1 VISFKNLFTNL
12 NKILLYKESIDMHL
26 RDKISKFSWTLLEVV
41 KDNVVNN
48 VMTACRDGSIKLEP
62 NQLER
67 LISVI
72 TASVDAGYHR
82 GITQFVKNVDASLPA
97 EEQTVQ
103 KANKKK

>member
-1 VISFKNLFTNL
+1 M
-12 NKILLYKESIDMHL
+12 LLYKESIDMHL

-48 VMTACRDGSIKLEP
+48 VMTACRDGSIKLEQA
-62 NQLER
+62 QLER

-82 GITQFVKNVDASLPA
+82 GIPQFIKNVDSLTVS
-97 EEQTVQ
+97 EEVAAP
-103 KANKKK
+103 KSVKKK